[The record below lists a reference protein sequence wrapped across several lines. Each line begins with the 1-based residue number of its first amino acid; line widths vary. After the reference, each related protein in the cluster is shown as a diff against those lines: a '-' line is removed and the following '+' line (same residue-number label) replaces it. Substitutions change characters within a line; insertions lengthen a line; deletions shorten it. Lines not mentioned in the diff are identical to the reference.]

1 MSRFH
6 LAFWLVVIFA
16 VTACSGL
23 KTYPNTAEKN
33 LLVKTKASGSLFMS
47 VEVVLHIYDL
57 KDDCKSDYLGSI
69 KLKNGETQIGIPTGR
84 PTYLAFVFHSDG
96 FVPST
101 TILTPRPGDRYIA
114 NVNYADRI
122 YNLSIHEAGPRGKQG
137 REIERHSR
145 NCPDVRNLPEYE
157 IFN

>member
-1 MSRFH
+1 MNRSY
-6 LAFWLVVIFA
+6 LAFWLVVIFS

-33 LLVKTKASGSLFMS
+33 LLVKTKASGSPFMS
-47 VEVVLHIYDL
+47 VAVFLHIYDL
-57 KDDCKSDYLGSI
+57 KEDCKSDYLGSI

-137 REIERHSR
+137 REIERQAR

>member
-1 MSRFH
+1 MNRFH
-6 LAFWLVVIFA
+6 LAFWLVVIFS

-23 KTYPNTAEKN
+23 KTYPDTAEKN
-33 LLVKTKASGSLFMS
+33 LLVKTTTSGSLFMS
-47 VEVVLHIYDL
+47 VAVFLHIYDL

-96 FVPST
+96 IVPSA

-137 REIERHSR
+137 SEIERQTR
-145 NCPDVRNLPEYE
+145 NCPDIRNLPEYR
-157 IFN
+157 FLN